1 MVRAKERIEQDLA
14 GLEEALAA
22 LNLEFRST
30 YEGYLTALGQAV
42 RQQLILAC
50 YHLCTQAV
58 PESFLKLS
66 FDGRQK
72 MQQSVRGL
80 AAASEEKLRSLVTE
94 SEAEEEIEEEE
105 DEEED
110 EEEEDEEEED
120 EEDED
125 EEDEED
131 EENEEN
137 EEGEDE
143 EDQKGKNEISAI
155 NYLFSVA
162 NYQLPTANSPES
174 LARWQN
180 SIEKSIVHIIKLLS
194 RDTNRLLQQSG
205 ILPSQL
211 PEPVL
216 EAASQAE
223 SSGDSVAGP
232 PNLLNLIIETESS
245 SASRNLAEKLGSRAL
260 HITAIKLRLSEI
272 EFADAGTSAWRQQI
286 RNLSV
291 RLNSLGRDYQKK
303 QRELAVV
310 EAESAWRSSWFED
323 WSDVEGRRKKPDG
336 SRKKS
341 DGSRKNVQLLS
352 YWKPGFFKKPGFS
365 VLYFFGGS
373 FLKEKVK
380 I

>member
-1 MVRAKERIEQDLA
+1 MRARDRIEQDLA
-14 GLEEALAA
+14 ALEEALAA
-22 LNLEFRST
+22 LTLEFQST

-58 PESFLKLS
+58 PELFLKLS

-72 MQQSVRGL
+72 MQQSVRRL
-80 AAASEEKLRSLVTE
+80 AAASEEKLRALVTE
-94 SEAEEEIEEEE
+94 SEEEEEIEKEEEE
-105 DEEED
+105 DDFDKD
-110 EEEEDEEEED
+110 EEEEEEEEED
-120 EEDED
+120 AEDAEEDKKEKK
-125 EEDEED
+125 EL
-131 EENEEN
+131 
-137 EEGEDE
+137 
-143 EDQKGKNEISAI
+143 SAT

-162 NYQLPTANSPES
+162 SYQVPTANSPES

-180 SIEKSIVHIIKLLS
+180 SIEKSIAHIIKLLS

-216 EAASQAE
+216 EAASGAE

-232 PNLLNLIIETESS
+232 PNLLNLIIETDAPP
-245 SASRNLAEKLGSRAL
+245 ASRNLPETLGSRAL
-260 HITAIKLRLSEI
+260 HITAVKLRLSEI

-291 RLNSLGRDYQKK
+291 RLNTLGRDYQKK

-323 WSDVEGRRKKPDG
+323 
-336 SRKKS
+336 
-341 DGSRKNVQLLS
+341 
-352 YWKPGFFKKPGFS
+352 
-365 VLYFFGGS
+365 
-373 FLKEKVK
+373 
-380 I
+380 

>member
-1 MVRAKERIEQDLA
+1 MGARERIQQDLA

-22 LNLEFRST
+22 LTLEFHTT
-30 YEGYLTALGQAV
+30 YESYLSALGQAV

-50 YHLCTQAV
+50 YHLCTQSV

-72 MQQSVRGL
+72 MQQSVRLL
-80 AAASEEKLRSLVTE
+80 AAASEAKLRSLTTE
-94 SEAEEEIEEEE
+94 SEASEEDELEEDEFEEDEFEEEDEDEFEEEEEKEEIEEEAE
-105 DEEED
+105 TDEEI
-110 EEEEDEEEED
+110 EE
-120 EEDED
+120 
-125 EEDEED
+125 
-131 EENEEN
+131 
-137 EEGEDE
+137 
-143 EDQKGKNEISAI
+143 KNEFSAI
-155 NYLFSVA
+155 
-162 NYQLPTANSPES
+162 NYQLPTTNHQLPISSNSPEN
-174 LARWQN
+174 LARWQH
-180 SIEKSIVHIIKLLS
+180 SIEKSIAHNIKLLS

-223 SSGDSVAGP
+223 MSGDSVAGP
-232 PNLLNLIIETESS
+232 PNLLNIVIETDNSS
-245 SASRNLAEKLGSRAL
+245 LPPKLAETPRPKPL

-303 QRELAVV
+303 QREMDVV

-323 WSDVEGRRKKPDG
+323 
-336 SRKKS
+336 
-341 DGSRKNVQLLS
+341 
-352 YWKPGFFKKPGFS
+352 
-365 VLYFFGGS
+365 
-373 FLKEKVK
+373 
-380 I
+380 

>member
-1 MVRAKERIEQDLA
+1 MRARERIEQDLA
-14 GLEEALAA
+14 ALEEALAA
-22 LNLEFRST
+22 LTLEFQST

-72 MQQSVRGL
+72 MQQSVRRL

-94 SEAEEEIEEEE
+94 SEAEEEREENEEEDDFDKDQEE
-105 DEEED
+105 DEEG
-110 EEEEDEEEED
+110 EEEEEED
-120 EEDED
+120 EED
-125 EEDEED
+125 
-131 EENEEN
+131 
-137 EEGEDE
+137 
-143 EDQKGKNEISAI
+143 QKEKKELSAT

-162 NYQLPTANSPES
+162 NYQVPTANSPES

-180 SIEKSIVHIIKLLS
+180 SIEKSIAHIIKLLS

-216 EAASQAE
+216 EAASKAE

-232 PNLLNLIIETESS
+232 PNLLNLIIETDAPSS
-245 SASRNLAEKLGSRAL
+245 SRNLAETLASRAL
-260 HITAIKLRLSEI
+260 HITAVKLRLSEI

-323 WSDVEGRRKKPDG
+323 
-336 SRKKS
+336 
-341 DGSRKNVQLLS
+341 
-352 YWKPGFFKKPGFS
+352 
-365 VLYFFGGS
+365 
-373 FLKEKVK
+373 
-380 I
+380 

>member
-1 MVRAKERIEQDLA
+1 MVRARERIEQDLA
-14 GLEEALAA
+14 ALEEALAA
-22 LNLEFRST
+22 LTLEFQST

-66 FDGRQK
+66 FDARQK
-72 MQQSVRGL
+72 MQQSVRRL
-80 AAASEEKLRSLVTE
+80 AAASEEKLRSLVAE
-94 SEAEEEIEEEE
+94 SEAEE

-110 EEEEDEEEED
+110 DFDKDQEEQEEDEEEE
-120 EEDED
+120 EEKE
-125 EEDEED
+125 
-131 EENEEN
+131 
-137 EEGEDE
+137 EDE
-143 EDQKGKNEISAI
+143 EDQKEKKELSAI

-162 NYQLPTANSPES
+162 NYQAPTANSPES

-180 SIEKSIVHIIKLLS
+180 SIEKSIAHIIKLLS

-232 PNLLNLIIETESS
+232 PNLLNLIIETDAS
-245 SASRNLAEKLGSRAL
+245 SASRNLAETLASRAL
-260 HITAIKLRLSEI
+260 HITAVKLRLSEI

-323 WSDVEGRRKKPDG
+323 
-336 SRKKS
+336 
-341 DGSRKNVQLLS
+341 
-352 YWKPGFFKKPGFS
+352 
-365 VLYFFGGS
+365 
-373 FLKEKVK
+373 
-380 I
+380 

>member
-1 MVRAKERIEQDLA
+1 MRPRERIEQDLA

-30 YEGYLTALGQAV
+30 YDGYLTALGQAV

-66 FDGRQK
+66 FEARQK
-72 MQQSVRGL
+72 MQQSVKAL

-94 SEAEEEIEEEE
+94 SQADEEIEEEE
-105 DEEED
+105 EEEEEEEDDFDEEEE
-110 EEEEDEEEED
+110 EEEEDESDDKEED
-120 EEDED
+120 EKE
-125 EEDEED
+125 
-131 EENEEN
+131 
-137 EEGEDE
+137 
-143 EDQKGKNEISAI
+143 KNQVSAI
-155 NYLFSVA
+155 NYLFSLA
-162 NYQLPTANSPES
+162 NYQLPSANSPES

-180 SIEKSIVHIIKLLS
+180 SIEKSIVHILKLLS

-232 PNLLNLIIETESS
+232 PNLLNLIIETDAS
-245 SASRNLAEKLGSRAL
+245 SASRKLAATFGSRAL

-291 RLNSLGRDYQKK
+291 KLNSLGRDYQKK

-323 WSDVEGRRKKPDG
+323 
-336 SRKKS
+336 
-341 DGSRKNVQLLS
+341 
-352 YWKPGFFKKPGFS
+352 
-365 VLYFFGGS
+365 
-373 FLKEKVK
+373 
-380 I
+380 

>member
-1 MVRAKERIEQDLA
+1 MRARERIEQDLA
-14 GLEEALAA
+14 ALEEALAA
-22 LNLEFRST
+22 LTLEFQST

-72 MQQSVRGL
+72 MQQSVRRL

-94 SEAEEEIEEEE
+94 SEEEEEEEEEEEKEIEEEE
-105 DEEED
+105 
-110 EEEEDEEEED
+110 EEEEEEEKK
-120 EEDED
+120 EEKKEL
-125 EEDEED
+125 
-131 EENEEN
+131 
-137 EEGEDE
+137 
-143 EDQKGKNEISAI
+143 SATD
-155 NYLFSVA
+155 YLFSVA
-162 NYQLPTANSPES
+162 NYQVPTANSPES

-180 SIEKSIVHIIKLLS
+180 SIEKSIAHIIKLLS

-216 EAASQAE
+216 EAASGAE

-232 PNLLNLIIETESS
+232 PNLLNLIIETDAP
-245 SASRNLAEKLGSRAL
+245 SASRNLPETLASRAL
-260 HITAIKLRLSEI
+260 HITAVKLRLSEI

-323 WSDVEGRRKKPDG
+323 
-336 SRKKS
+336 
-341 DGSRKNVQLLS
+341 
-352 YWKPGFFKKPGFS
+352 
-365 VLYFFGGS
+365 
-373 FLKEKVK
+373 
-380 I
+380 

>member
-1 MVRAKERIEQDLA
+1 MVRARERIEQDLA
-14 GLEEALAA
+14 ALEEALAA
-22 LNLEFRST
+22 LTLEYQST

-66 FDGRQK
+66 FDARQK
-72 MQQSVRGL
+72 MQQSVRRL

-94 SEAEEEIEEEE
+94 SDAEEEEEEE
-105 DEEED
+105 KEIQ
-110 EEEEDEEEED
+110 
-120 EEDED
+120 

-131 EENEEN
+131 EEEE
-137 EEGEDE
+137 EEVDEEDE
-143 EDQKGKNEISAI
+143 EDKKEKKELSAT

-162 NYQLPTANSPES
+162 NYQVPTANSPES

-180 SIEKSIVHIIKLLS
+180 SIEKSIAHIIKLLS

-216 EAASQAE
+216 EAASGAE

-232 PNLLNLIIETESS
+232 PNLLNLIIETDAP
-245 SASRNLAEKLGSRAL
+245 SASRNLAETLASRAL
-260 HITAIKLRLSEI
+260 HITAVKLRLSEI

-323 WSDVEGRRKKPDG
+323 
-336 SRKKS
+336 
-341 DGSRKNVQLLS
+341 
-352 YWKPGFFKKPGFS
+352 
-365 VLYFFGGS
+365 
-373 FLKEKVK
+373 
-380 I
+380 

>member
-1 MVRAKERIEQDLA
+1 MVGARERIQQDLA

-22 LNLEFRST
+22 LTLEFHST
-30 YEGYLTALGQAV
+30 YESYLSALGQAV

-50 YHLCTQAV
+50 YHLCTQSV

-72 MQQSVRGL
+72 MQQSVRLL
-80 AAASEEKLRSLVTE
+80 AAASEEKLRSLTTE
-94 SEAEEEIEEEE
+94 SEASEEDEFEEDEFEEDDEFDEDEFDEDDEEEIEEI
-105 DEEED
+105 EEEA
-110 EEEEDEEEED
+110 EEIET
-120 EEDED
+120 
-125 EEDEED
+125 
-131 EENEEN
+131 
-137 EEGEDE
+137 
-143 EDQKGKNEISAI
+143 KNKFSAI
-155 NYLFSVA
+155 
-162 NYQLPTANSPES
+162 NYQLPTTNNQLPIPSHSPEN
-174 LARWQN
+174 LARWQH
-180 SIEKSIVHIIKLLS
+180 SIEKSIAHNIKLLS

-223 SSGDSVAGP
+223 MSGDSVAGP
-232 PNLLNLIIETESS
+232 PNLLNIVIETDNSS
-245 SASRNLAEKLGSRAL
+245 SPPKLAETPRPKPL

-303 QRELAVV
+303 QREMDVV

-323 WSDVEGRRKKPDG
+323 
-336 SRKKS
+336 
-341 DGSRKNVQLLS
+341 
-352 YWKPGFFKKPGFS
+352 
-365 VLYFFGGS
+365 
-373 FLKEKVK
+373 
-380 I
+380 

>member
-1 MVRAKERIEQDLA
+1 MVRARERIEQDLA
-14 GLEEALAA
+14 ALEEALAA
-22 LNLEFRST
+22 LTLEFQST

-72 MQQSVRGL
+72 MQQAVRRL
-80 AAASEEKLRSLVTE
+80 AEASEEKLRSLVTE
-94 SEAEEEIEEEE
+94 SEEEEEIEKEEEEEEEE
-105 DEEED
+105 DEDDFDKDEE
-110 EEEEDEEEED
+110 EEEEDEQEEE
-120 EEDED
+120 EKE
-125 EEDEED
+125 
-131 EENEEN
+131 
-137 EEGEDE
+137 EDE
-143 EDQKGKNEISAI
+143 EDQKEKKELSAI

-162 NYQLPTANSPES
+162 NYQVPTANSPES

-180 SIEKSIVHIIKLLS
+180 SIEKSIAHIIKLLS

-216 EAASQAE
+216 EAASGAE

-232 PNLLNLIIETESS
+232 PNLLNLIIETDAS
-245 SASRNLAEKLGSRAL
+245 SASRNLPETLASRAL
-260 HITAIKLRLSEI
+260 HITAVKLRLSEI

-323 WSDVEGRRKKPDG
+323 
-336 SRKKS
+336 
-341 DGSRKNVQLLS
+341 
-352 YWKPGFFKKPGFS
+352 
-365 VLYFFGGS
+365 
-373 FLKEKVK
+373 
-380 I
+380 

>member
-1 MVRAKERIEQDLA
+1 MGARERIEQDLA

-22 LNLEFRST
+22 LTLEFRST

-72 MQQSVRGL
+72 MQQSVRLL
-80 AAASEEKLRSLVTE
+80 AAASQEKLRCLTTE
-94 SEAEEEIEEEE
+94 SEEEEEEEIEEDESEEDEFEEDEFEEEIEEE
-105 DEEED
+105 
-110 EEEEDEEEED
+110 
-120 EEDED
+120 
-125 EEDEED
+125 
-131 EENEEN
+131 N
-137 EEGEDE
+137 
-143 EDQKGKNEISAI
+143 QFSAI
-155 NYLFSVA
+155 NYQFPA
-162 NYQLPTANSPES
+162 TNYQLPIANSPES

-180 SIEKSIVHIIKLLS
+180 SIEKSIAHNIKLLS

-232 PNLLNLIIETESS
+232 PNLLSLIIETDSS
-245 SASRNLAEKLGSRAL
+245 SAARNLAETPGTRAL

-323 WSDVEGRRKKPDG
+323 
-336 SRKKS
+336 
-341 DGSRKNVQLLS
+341 
-352 YWKPGFFKKPGFS
+352 
-365 VLYFFGGS
+365 
-373 FLKEKVK
+373 
-380 I
+380 

>member
-1 MVRAKERIEQDLA
+1 MRAKERIEQDLTA
-14 GLEEALAA
+14 LEEALAA
-22 LNLEFRST
+22 LTLEYQST

-66 FDGRQK
+66 FDARQK
-72 MQQSVRGL
+72 MQPSVRRL

-94 SEAEEEIEEEE
+94 SEAEEEIEE

-110 EEEEDEEEED
+110 DLDKDQEEEEEDQEGEKGEKEEEED
-120 EEDED
+120 EED
-125 EEDEED
+125 
-131 EENEEN
+131 
-137 EEGEDE
+137 
-143 EDQKGKNEISAI
+143 QKEKKELSAI

-162 NYQLPTANSPES
+162 NYQAPTANSPER

-180 SIEKSIVHIIKLLS
+180 SIEKSIAHIIKLLS

-232 PNLLNLIIETESS
+232 PNLLNLIIETDAP
-245 SASRNLAEKLGSRAL
+245 SASRNLAETLASRAL
-260 HITAIKLRLSEI
+260 HITAVKLRLSEI

-291 RLNSLGRDYQKK
+291 KLNSLGRDYQKK

-323 WSDVEGRRKKPDG
+323 
-336 SRKKS
+336 
-341 DGSRKNVQLLS
+341 
-352 YWKPGFFKKPGFS
+352 
-365 VLYFFGGS
+365 
-373 FLKEKVK
+373 
-380 I
+380 

>member
-1 MVRAKERIEQDLA
+1 MGARERIQQDLA

-22 LNLEFRST
+22 LTLEFHST
-30 YEGYLTALGQAV
+30 YESYLSALGQAV

-50 YHLCTQAV
+50 YHLCTQSV

-72 MQQSVRGL
+72 MQQSVRLL
-80 AAASEEKLRSLVTE
+80 AAASEEKLRSLTTE
-94 SEAEEEIEEEE
+94 SEASEEDEFEEDEFEEDDEFDEDEFDEDDEEEIEEI
-105 DEEED
+105 EEEA
-110 EEEEDEEEED
+110 EEIET
-120 EEDED
+120 
-125 EEDEED
+125 
-131 EENEEN
+131 
-137 EEGEDE
+137 
-143 EDQKGKNEISAI
+143 KNKFSAI
-155 NYLFSVA
+155 
-162 NYQLPTANSPES
+162 NYQLPTTNNQLPIPSHSPEN
-174 LARWQN
+174 LARWQH
-180 SIEKSIVHIIKLLS
+180 SIEKSIAHNIKLLS

-223 SSGDSVAGP
+223 MSGDSVAGP
-232 PNLLNLIIETESS
+232 PNLLNIVIETDNSS
-245 SASRNLAEKLGSRAL
+245 SPPKLAETPRPKPL

-303 QRELAVV
+303 QREMDVV

-323 WSDVEGRRKKPDG
+323 
-336 SRKKS
+336 
-341 DGSRKNVQLLS
+341 
-352 YWKPGFFKKPGFS
+352 
-365 VLYFFGGS
+365 
-373 FLKEKVK
+373 
-380 I
+380 

>member
-1 MVRAKERIEQDLA
+1 MVRARERIEQDLA
-14 GLEEALAA
+14 ALEEALAA
-22 LNLEFRST
+22 LTLEFQTT

-72 MQQSVRGL
+72 MQQSVRRL

-94 SEAEEEIEEEE
+94 SEEEEEIEK

-110 EEEEDEEEED
+110 EEEEDFDKDQEEEEED
-120 EEDED
+120 EEGEK
-125 EEDEED
+125 EQE
-131 EENEEN
+131 
-137 EEGEDE
+137 EDE
-143 EDQKGKNEISAI
+143 EDQKEKKELSAI

-162 NYQLPTANSPES
+162 NYQAPTANSPES

-180 SIEKSIVHIIKLLS
+180 SIERSIAHILKLLS

-216 EAASQAE
+216 EAASGAE

-232 PNLLNLIIETESS
+232 PNLLNLIIETDAS
-245 SASRNLAEKLGSRAL
+245 SASRNLAETLASRAL
-260 HITAIKLRLSEI
+260 HITAVKLRLSEI

-323 WSDVEGRRKKPDG
+323 
-336 SRKKS
+336 
-341 DGSRKNVQLLS
+341 
-352 YWKPGFFKKPGFS
+352 
-365 VLYFFGGS
+365 
-373 FLKEKVK
+373 
-380 I
+380 

>member
-1 MVRAKERIEQDLA
+1 MVRPRERIEQDLA

-66 FDGRQK
+66 FEGRQK
-72 MQQSVRGL
+72 MQQSVKAL
-80 AAASEEKLRSLVTE
+80 AAESEEKLRSLVAE
-94 SEAEEEIEEEE
+94 SQADEEIEEEE
-105 DEEED
+105 EEDEDDFDEEEE
-110 EEEEDEEEED
+110 EEEEDESDDKEED
-120 EEDED
+120 EKE
-125 EEDEED
+125 
-131 EENEEN
+131 
-137 EEGEDE
+137 
-143 EDQKGKNEISAI
+143 KNQVSAI
-155 NYLFSVA
+155 NYLFSLA
-162 NYQLPTANSPES
+162 NYQLPNANSPES

-180 SIEKSIVHIIKLLS
+180 SIEKSIVHILKLLS

-232 PNLLNLIIETESS
+232 PNLLNLIIETDAS
-245 SASRNLAEKLGSRAL
+245 SASRKLAATFGSRAL
-260 HITAIKLRLSEI
+260 HFTAIKLRLSEI

-291 RLNSLGRDYQKK
+291 KLNSLGRDYQKK

-323 WSDVEGRRKKPDG
+323 
-336 SRKKS
+336 
-341 DGSRKNVQLLS
+341 
-352 YWKPGFFKKPGFS
+352 
-365 VLYFFGGS
+365 
-373 FLKEKVK
+373 
-380 I
+380 

>member
-1 MVRAKERIEQDLA
+1 MVRPRERIEQDLA

-22 LNLEFRST
+22 LKLEFSST

-66 FDGRQK
+66 FEGRQK
-72 MQQSVRGL
+72 MQQSVRAL

-94 SEAEEEIEEEE
+94 SQADEEIEEEE
-105 DEEED
+105 EEEEEEIEEDDFEEEPEEED
-110 EEEEDEEEED
+110 EADDKEEDEKE
-120 EEDED
+120 
-125 EEDEED
+125 
-131 EENEEN
+131 
-137 EEGEDE
+137 
-143 EDQKGKNEISAI
+143 KNPVSAI
-155 NYLFSVA
+155 NYLFSLA
-162 NYQLPTANSPES
+162 NYQLPNANSPES

-180 SIEKSIVHIIKLLS
+180 SIEKSIVNILKLLS

-232 PNLLNLIIETESS
+232 PNLLNLIIETDAS
-245 SASRNLAEKLGSRAL
+245 SASRKLAATFGSRAL

-291 RLNSLGRDYQKK
+291 KLNSLGRDYQKK

-323 WSDVEGRRKKPDG
+323 
-336 SRKKS
+336 
-341 DGSRKNVQLLS
+341 
-352 YWKPGFFKKPGFS
+352 
-365 VLYFFGGS
+365 
-373 FLKEKVK
+373 
-380 I
+380 

>member
-1 MVRAKERIEQDLA
+1 MVRARERIEQDLA
-14 GLEEALAA
+14 ALEEALAA
-22 LNLEFRST
+22 LTLEYQST

-66 FDGRQK
+66 FDARQK
-72 MQQSVRGL
+72 MQQSVRRL

-94 SEAEEEIEEEE
+94 SEEEEEIEKEEE
-105 DEEED
+105 EEEEEDDFDKDEEED
-110 EEEEDEEEED
+110 EEEEEEKQ
-120 EEDED
+120 
-125 EEDEED
+125 
-131 EENEEN
+131 
-137 EEGEDE
+137 EDE
-143 EDQKGKNEISAI
+143 EDQKEKKELSAI

-162 NYQLPTANSPES
+162 NYQVPTANSPES

-180 SIEKSIVHIIKLLS
+180 SIEKSIAHIIKLLS

-216 EAASQAE
+216 EAASGAE

-232 PNLLNLIIETESS
+232 PNLLNLIIETDAS
-245 SASRNLAEKLGSRAL
+245 SASRNLAETLASRAL
-260 HITAIKLRLSEI
+260 HITAVKLRLSEI

-323 WSDVEGRRKKPDG
+323 
-336 SRKKS
+336 
-341 DGSRKNVQLLS
+341 
-352 YWKPGFFKKPGFS
+352 
-365 VLYFFGGS
+365 
-373 FLKEKVK
+373 
-380 I
+380 

>member
-1 MVRAKERIEQDLA
+1 MVRPRERIEQDLA

-66 FDGRQK
+66 FEGRQK
-72 MQQSVRGL
+72 MQQSVKAL
-80 AAASEEKLRSLVTE
+80 AAESEEKLRSLVTE
-94 SEAEEEIEEEE
+94 SQAEEEIEEEE
-105 DEEED
+105 
-110 EEEEDEEEED
+110 EEEEDEADDKEED
-120 EEDED
+120 EKEKH
-125 EEDEED
+125 
-131 EENEEN
+131 
-137 EEGEDE
+137 
-143 EDQKGKNEISAI
+143 QVSAI
-155 NYLFSVA
+155 NYLFSLA
-162 NYQLPTANSPES
+162 NYQLPSTNSPES

-180 SIEKSIVHIIKLLS
+180 SIEQSIANILKLLS
-194 RDTNRLLQQSG
+194 RDTNRLLKQSG

-216 EAASQAE
+216 EAASGAE
-223 SSGDSVAGP
+223 SSGESVAGP
-232 PNLLNLIIETESS
+232 PNLLNLIIETDVSP
-245 SASRNLAEKLGSRAL
+245 ASRKLAETLGSRAL

-286 RNLSV
+286 RNLSLK
-291 RLNSLGRDYQKK
+291 LNSLGRDYQKK

-323 WSDVEGRRKKPDG
+323 
-336 SRKKS
+336 
-341 DGSRKNVQLLS
+341 
-352 YWKPGFFKKPGFS
+352 
-365 VLYFFGGS
+365 
-373 FLKEKVK
+373 
-380 I
+380 

>member
-1 MVRAKERIEQDLA
+1 MRPRERIEQDLA

-22 LNLEFRST
+22 LNMEFRST
-30 YEGYLTALGQAV
+30 YDGYLTALGQAV

-72 MQQSVRGL
+72 MQQSVRLL

-94 SEAEEEIEEEE
+94 SETEEEIEEEIEEEE
-105 DEEED
+105 DEEEEEDDFDKD
-110 EEEEDEEEED
+110 EEEEEED
-120 EEDED
+120 EEDEK
-125 EEDEED
+125 E
-131 EENEEN
+131 
-137 EEGEDE
+137 
-143 EDQKGKNEISAI
+143 KNQVSAI
-155 NYLFSVA
+155 NYLFSLA
-162 NYQLPTANSPES
+162 NYQLPNANSPES

-180 SIEKSIVHIIKLLS
+180 SIEKSIVHILKLLS

-216 EAASQAE
+216 EAASAAE

-232 PNLLNLIIETESS
+232 PNLLNIIIETDAS
-245 SASRNLAEKLGSRAL
+245 SASRKLAAATFGSRAL

-291 RLNSLGRDYQKK
+291 KLNSLGRDYQKK

-323 WSDVEGRRKKPDG
+323 
-336 SRKKS
+336 
-341 DGSRKNVQLLS
+341 
-352 YWKPGFFKKPGFS
+352 
-365 VLYFFGGS
+365 
-373 FLKEKVK
+373 
-380 I
+380 

>member
-1 MVRAKERIEQDLA
+1 MVRPRERIEQDLA

-66 FDGRQK
+66 FEGRQK
-72 MQQSVRGL
+72 MQQSVKAL

-94 SEAEEEIEEEE
+94 SQADEEIEEEE
-105 DEEED
+105 
-110 EEEEDEEEED
+110 

-125 EEDEED
+125 EEEDQDDFDEEEEQEEED
-131 EENEEN
+131 EA
-137 EEGEDE
+137 DDKE
-143 EDQKGKNEISAI
+143 EDGKEKNQVSAI
-155 NYLFSVA
+155 NYLFSLA
-162 NYQLPTANSPES
+162 NYQLPSANSPES

-180 SIEKSIVHIIKLLS
+180 SIEKSIAHILKLLS

-216 EAASQAE
+216 EAASGAE

-232 PNLLNLIIETESS
+232 PNLLNLIIETDAS
-245 SASRNLAEKLGSRAL
+245 SASRKLAATFGSRAL

-291 RLNSLGRDYQKK
+291 KLNSLGRDYQKK

-323 WSDVEGRRKKPDG
+323 
-336 SRKKS
+336 
-341 DGSRKNVQLLS
+341 
-352 YWKPGFFKKPGFS
+352 
-365 VLYFFGGS
+365 
-373 FLKEKVK
+373 
-380 I
+380 